1 MNNKLSS
8 IFVFA
13 IGAAIGSV
21 VTWKLVK
28 TKYEQIAQ
36 EEIDSVKEVFSRR
49 KREEESM
56 DETET
61 PRRPH
66 VEEKPDLAEY
76 VAMLKQ
82 AKYLADNPDA
92 NTEEKEVSAVEPY
105 VITPE
110 EFGEADGYDAKC
122 LNYYADEILADDWGE
137 IIKNADEVVGWDW
150 LMHFGDYV
158 EDVVHVRNDRLKMD
172 YEITQDPRKYV
183 DVHHDSRPAAEDE
196 YAE

>member
-8 IFVFA
+8 VFVFA

-28 TKYEQIAQ
+28 TKYERIAQ

-49 KREEESM
+49 KREEEST
-56 DETET
+56 DEAEE

-66 VEEKPDLAEY
+66 VEEKPDLSEY

-82 AKYLADNPDA
+82 ARYLADEANE
-92 NTEEKEVSAVEPY
+92 NTEEKEASAVEPY

-110 EFGEADGYDAKC
+110 EFGDADGYDAMC

-137 IIKNADEVVGWDW
+137 TVKNPDEVVGWDW
-150 LMHFGDYV
+150 LTHFGDYE
-158 EDVVHVRNDRLKMD
+158 EDVVHVRNDKLKMD
-172 YEITQDPRKYV
+172 YEITRDPRKYYE
-183 DVHHDSRPAAEDE
+183 VHSAKQSAADDE
-196 YAE
+196 YEE